1 MMKKIVAKPLA
12 ACTAAVLMT
21 SALLVPTMAA
31 NAAASQNQAQ
41 RSAVSSIGESKA
53 KEIALQHA
61 GIGASQVSWI
71 IVQQD
76 YEHGRMEYEVEF
88 YAGNQE
94 YDYEIDASSGKIL
107 SFDYDIDRYAADT
120 VQQSNTDIGT
130 EKAKSIALSHAG
142 VKAADT
148 LFLSAE
154 QDYDDG
160 MRAVSYTHL
169 DVYKRQ
175 DQECKDDLFTKLRN
189 VPGFANCLDHP
200 YITSAFPDRKST
212 R

>member
-88 YAGNQE
+88 YAGQP
-94 YDYEIDASSGKIL
+94 
-107 SFDYDIDRYAADT
+107 
-120 VQQSNTDIGT
+120 
-130 EKAKSIALSHAG
+130 G
-142 VKAADT
+142 V
-148 LFLSAE
+148 
-154 QDYDDG
+154 
-160 MRAVSYTHL
+160 
-169 DVYKRQ
+169 
-175 DQECKDDLFTKLRN
+175 
-189 VPGFANCLDHP
+189 
-200 YITSAFPDRKST
+200 
-212 R
+212 

>member
-130 EKAKSIALSHAG
+130 EKPSPSR
-142 VKAADT
+142 
-148 LFLSAE
+148 SA
-154 QDYDDG
+154 
-160 MRAVSYTHL
+160 MPV
-169 DVYKRQ
+169 
-175 DQECKDDLFTKLRN
+175 
-189 VPGFANCLDHP
+189 
-200 YITSAFPDRKST
+200 
-212 R
+212 

>member
-41 RSAVSSIGESKA
+41 RSAASSIGESKA

-160 MRAVSYTHL
+160 MRVY
-169 DVYKRQ
+169 DV
-175 DQECKDDLFTKLRN
+175 EFFAGNKDN
-189 VPGFANCLDHP
+189 YC
-200 YITSAFPDRKST
+200 I
-212 R
+212 

>member
-1 MMKKIVAKPLA
+1 MPA
-12 ACTAAVLMT
+12 
-21 SALLVPTMAA
+21 
-31 NAAASQNQAQ
+31 
-41 RSAVSSIGESKA
+41 
-53 KEIALQHA
+53 
-61 GIGASQVSWI
+61 
-71 IVQQD
+71 
-76 YEHGRMEYEVEF
+76 
-88 YAGNQE
+88 NQE

-160 MRAVSYTHL
+160 MRVYDVEFFAGNKEYDYKVDAANGKVLSFDYDTERRTPATSSDYIGEAKAKQIVEKLPAPPASTASSNWSWVTARALYEGELRSGAMEYEFEIDAVTGAIV
-169 DVYKRQ
+169 DW
-175 DQECKDDLFTKLRN
+175 E
-189 VPGFANCLDHP
+189 A
-200 YITSAFPDRKST
+200 DRD
-212 R
+212 

>member
-1 MMKKIVAKPLA
+1 M
-12 ACTAAVLMT
+12 
-21 SALLVPTMAA
+21 
-31 NAAASQNQAQ
+31 
-41 RSAVSSIGESKA
+41 
-53 KEIALQHA
+53 
-61 GIGASQVSWI
+61 SWI

-148 LFLSAE
+148 LFPFC
-154 QDYDDG
+154 
-160 MRAVSYTHL
+160 RAGL
-169 DVYKRQ
+169 
-175 DQECKDDLFTKLRN
+175 
-189 VPGFANCLDHP
+189 
-200 YITSAFPDRKST
+200 
-212 R
+212 

>member
-107 SFDYDIDRYAADT
+107 SFTTIST
-120 VQQSNTDIGT
+120 
-130 EKAKSIALSHAG
+130 
-142 VKAADT
+142 
-148 LFLSAE
+148 
-154 QDYDDG
+154 G
-160 MRAVSYTHL
+160 MPPIPFSS
-169 DVYKRQ
+169 
-175 DQECKDDLFTKLRN
+175 
-189 VPGFANCLDHP
+189 PIP
-200 YITSAFPDRKST
+200 TSARKKPSPS
-212 R
+212 RSAMPV

>member
-1 MMKKIVAKPLA
+1 
-12 ACTAAVLMT
+12 
-21 SALLVPTMAA
+21 
-31 NAAASQNQAQ
+31 
-41 RSAVSSIGESKA
+41 
-53 KEIALQHA
+53 
-61 GIGASQVSWI
+61 
-71 IVQQD
+71 
-76 YEHGRMEYEVEF
+76 MEYEVEF

-160 MRAVSYTHL
+160 MRVY
-169 DVYKRQ
+169 DVGVLCRKQGIRLQGRRSQRQ
-175 DQECKDDLFTKLRN
+175 GSQFRL
-189 VPGFANCLDHP
+189 
-200 YITSAFPDRKST
+200 
-212 R
+212 

>member
-88 YAGNQE
+88 WVDTTE
-94 YDYEIDASSGKIL
+94 YEYTVDGATGDIRKSEREPHPSASSADIGQDQAVSIALAHAGLSQSQVYGLEAEREWEDDHLEYQVEFKAGGMEYSYDIAASDGAIL
-107 SFDYDIDRYAADT
+107 SFER
-120 VQQSNTDIGT
+120 
-130 EKAKSIALSHAG
+130 EK
-142 VKAADT
+142 D
-148 LFLSAE
+148 
-154 QDYDDG
+154 
-160 MRAVSYTHL
+160 
-169 DVYKRQ
+169 
-175 DQECKDDLFTKLRN
+175 
-189 VPGFANCLDHP
+189 
-200 YITSAFPDRKST
+200 
-212 R
+212 